1 VRRGIASEGE
11 EKQESCEY
19 QVKNEEEVE
28 ERSYGC
34 TDATRSGEMGIRVR
48 TRTEPQRTSVS
59 LIKVTVIYLVCRVVD
74 VSSI

>member
-34 TDATRSGEMGIRVR
+34 TDATREMGIKVR
-48 TRTEPQRTSVS
+48 TRTEDKCGHK
-59 LIKVTVIYLVCRVVD
+59 KVTIMYLVCRVVD
-74 VSSI
+74 VSPS